1 MSEPPRPL
9 RRFTDK
15 VALVTGAASG
25 IGRATAA
32 RLAQEGARVA
42 AVDIQADRLHTKTEA
57 LLSAT
62 GADFLL
68 SACDVSDEAQVK
80 ATVAAT
86 VEHFGRLDVLCNIAG
101 ILRADHT
108 HELAL
113 TDWQR
118 IIDVNLT
125 GCFLM
130 CREALPHLLE
140 TKGNIVNMSS
150 NSAQG
155 SHPWM
160 AAYAA
165 SKGGILSLTKAIA
178 AEYPKQGI
186 RANAVCPGGIATP
199 LHGQF
204 SVPDGA
210 DLDLIKKAV
219 PFVPYVGPE
228 WAASVVAFLASED
241 ACYMNG
247 TALRVDGGALP

>member
-1 MSEPPRPL
+1 MQQ
-9 RRFTDK
+9 
-15 VALVTGAASG
+15 VTLITGGSRGIGAAV
-25 IGRATAA
+25 A
-32 RLAQEGARVA
+32 RLCGAAGHAVAVNYQSNAAAAEATCAAVEAAGGTAMPVQADTGVEAEIMAMFA
-42 AVDIQADRLHTKTEA
+42 AVDDRFGPL
-57 LLSAT
+57 T
-62 GADFLL
+62 GLVNNAGI
-68 SACDVSDEAQVK
+68 
-80 ATVAAT
+80 
-86 VEHFGRLDVLCNIAG
+86 HGPRGRLDALSADAINRVL
-101 ILRADHT
+101 
-108 HELAL
+108 
-113 TDWQR
+113 Q
-118 IIDVNLT
+118 VNVT
-125 GCFLM
+125 GYFICA
-130 CREALPHLLE
+130 REAVKRMS
-140 TKGNIVNMSS
+140 TNSGGAGGAIVNVSS
-150 NSAQG
+150 GSARLG
-155 SHPWM
+155 G
-160 AAYAA
+160 AGEGVLYAA